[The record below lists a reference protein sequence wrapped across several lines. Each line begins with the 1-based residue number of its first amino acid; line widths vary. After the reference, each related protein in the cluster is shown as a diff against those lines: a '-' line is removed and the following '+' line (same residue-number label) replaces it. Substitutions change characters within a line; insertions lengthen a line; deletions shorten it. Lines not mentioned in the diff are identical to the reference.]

1 MQQVDSE
8 DAAFL
13 FLEQPDNPAHLGL
26 IALYDQSKTGGHVI
40 RFQHIL
46 KHIQNRLASAPV
58 FHQKIKRVPADLDYP
73 YWIEDDNFDLEY
85 HVRHMALPK
94 PGDWRQFCIQISR
107 IHSRP
112 LDIRRPLWEM
122 YVIEGLDKV
131 AGLPGGSFAIYF
143 KIHHCAMDEF
153 TAIELLE
160 SLHETSANTQ
170 QHEHKAT
177 QVTRFAAREPSSVDI
192 AVQMVFGN
200 MLRGAKFSLQSV
212 KYRKAISR
220 QLARATMR
228 RLSRVTS
235 SKNVEDEHDTRFAAA
250 PGSARV
256 FEGGF
261 YQRKILDDFMAQ
273 VTGANMH
280 HALAVVCGEATRRYL
295 AGKDG
300 LGELNLSARLQINL
314 RNAGAHALS
323 GNRMALQNIE
333 LYTGVENLVERLY
346 AIVGTNVLASDDDLE
361 EKSHRIRSFYEYIPS
376 PFLSALGRWSKRE
389 PQSLEAGGS
398 CGISTLTGP
407 QQTVYF
413 LGAKMSGLTS
423 VSPLYK
429 GCGLMY
435 SASLYEDKLAI
446 SFTSGR
452 DILPDPENLVACLD
466 KVMKEISEYSG
477 QLTQLEAGVSL

>member
-1 MQQVDSE
+1 MKQVDSE

-13 FLEQPDNPAHLGL
+13 FLEQADNPAHLGL
-26 IALYDQSKTGGHVI
+26 IALYDQSGMDGHVI

-46 KHIQNRLASAPV
+46 KHIKNRLSSAPV

-73 YWIEDDNFDLEY
+73 YWVEDDNFDLEY

-94 PGDWRQFCIQISR
+94 PGDWRQLCIQISR

-112 LDIRRPLWEM
+112 LDIRRPLWEL

-131 AGLPGGSFAIYF
+131 AGLPKGSFALYF

-153 TAIELLE
+153 TALELLE

-170 QHEHKAT
+170 QHTHKAT
-177 QVTRFAAREPSSVDI
+177 QITRYAAREPGSLDI
-192 AVQMVFGN
+192 AVQMMFGN
-200 MLRGAKFSLQSV
+200 ILRGAKFSLQSL

-220 QLARATMR
+220 QVTKATVSRLRRATS
-228 RLSRVTS
+228 SRS
-235 SKNVEDEHDTRFAAA
+235 EEDEQDTRFASA
-250 PGSARV
+250 PGPARV

-261 YQRKILDDFMAQ
+261 YKYKVLQDFIAQ
-273 VTGANMH
+273 VPGANIH

-295 AGKDG
+295 ESKDG
-300 LGELNLSARLQINL
+300 LELPKLSARLQVNI

-333 LYTGVENLVERLY
+333 LYTGVENLIERLY
-346 AIVGTNVLASDDDLE
+346 AIVGSNVSATEDDLE
-361 EKSHRIRSFYEYIPS
+361 EKSHRIRSFYEYIPA
-376 PFLSALGRWSKRE
+376 PLLSALGRWSNRE
-389 PQSLEAGGS
+389 LQSLEAGGS

-407 QQTVYF
+407 KQAVYF
-413 LGAKMSGLTS
+413 LGAKMSALTS
-423 VSPLYK
+423 VSPLYR

-435 SASLYEDKLAI
+435 SASQYGNKIAI

-452 DILPDPENLVACLD
+452 DILPDPGNLVTALD
-466 KVMKEISEYSG
+466 EVMK
-477 QLTQLEAGVSL
+477 QLSSLNKNSKY

>member
-26 IALYDQSKTGGHVI
+26 IALYDQSKTDGHVI

-58 FHQKIKRVPADLDYP
+58 FHQKIKRIPGDLDYP

-131 AGLPGGSFAIYF
+131 AGLPRGSFAIYF

-153 TAIELLE
+153 TALELLE
-160 SLHETSANTQ
+160 SLHETTANTQ

-177 QVTRFAAREPSSVDI
+177 QVTRFAARAPGSLDI
-192 AVQMVFGN
+192 AVQMLFGN
-200 MLRGAKFSLQSV
+200 LLRGAKFSLQSV
-212 KYRKAISR
+212 KYRKTIAR
-220 QLARATMR
+220 QLARATAR
-228 RLSRVTS
+228 RLRSLTS
-235 SKNVEDEHDTRFAAA
+235 SNDVNDEHATRFTAA
-250 PGSARV
+250 PGPARV

-261 YQRKILDDFMAQ
+261 YQSKVLEDFMAQ
-273 VTGANMH
+273 VAGASMH
-280 HALAVVCGEATRRYL
+280 HALAVVCGEATRKYL
-295 AGKDG
+295 ANKDG
-300 LGELNLSARLQINL
+300 LNDLNLSARLQVNL

-333 LYTGVENLVERLY
+333 LYTGVENLLERLY

-361 EKSHRIRSFYEYIPS
+361 EKSHRIRSFYEYIPA
-376 PFLSALGRWSKRE
+376 PVLSALGRWSNRE

-407 QQTVYF
+407 RQTVYF
-413 LGAKMSGLTS
+413 LGAKLSGLTT

-435 SASLYEDKLAI
+435 SASLYKDQLAI

-452 DILPDPENLVACLD
+452 DILPDPENLVACLND
-466 KVMKEISEYSG
+466 VMKQIVRCSRQSAP
-477 QLTQLEAGVSL
+477 QC